1 MTATTQPAAAALSQ
15 TLLGGLKVVEMSHI
29 MAAPTC
35 GQLLADMG
43 ADVIKVER
51 LPAGDDTRK
60 FGAAERGDSAAFAMM
75 NRNKRGVALD
85 MRSDEG
91 RAVLRRM
98 IDQADVFI
106 ENYRKGAMEHYGV
119 GWEEVRKTNPRLIYC
134 ALSGFGRTGP
144 YAERGGFD
152 LITQGMSGIMSI
164 TGEAPGRPPV
174 KVGAPITDITAG
186 ALAALGILGAV
197 IQRGRTGEGQYV
209 DTSLYEAGIFHTFW
223 QTAIYHATGEI
234 PGPMGSAHPLSAP
247 YQAFRTKD
255 TAVIVGAAN
264 QSNWLKF
271 LEAIE
276 SPGLASDP
284 RFTEPM
290 DRVSNLADL
299 VETLEAILATRTT
312 AEWLERLEAVGVPA
326 GPVYDVA
333 EMSADPHTLARG
345 MIAHVPAFTGGEHA
359 VIAHPIKY
367 SNAET
372 NIARGAPMIGEHNA
386 EVLAE
391 FGFSAG
397 EIETL
402 TASGAVGST
411 A

>member
-1 MTATTQPAAAALSQ
+1 MSRK
-15 TLLGGLKVVEMSHI
+15 TLLNGLKIVEMSHI

-75 NRNKRGVALD
+75 NRNKRGLALD
-85 MRSDEG
+85 MRSADG
-91 RAVLRRM
+91 QAVLRRM
-98 IDQADVFI
+98 IDGADVFI
-106 ENYRKGAMEHYGV
+106 ENYRTGAMEHYGV
-119 GWEEVRKTNPRLIYC
+119 GWEEVRKTNPKLIYC

-144 YAERGGFD
+144 YADRGGFD

-164 TGEAPGRPPV
+164 TGEGPGRPPV

-186 ALAALGILGAV
+186 VLAALGILGAV
-197 IQRGRTGEGQYV
+197 IQRGVTGEGQFV
-209 DTSLYEAGIFHTFW
+209 DTSLLEAGILHTFW

-264 QSNWLKF
+264 QASWLKF
-271 LEAIE
+271 VEAIE
-276 SPGLASDP
+276 APGLAAEP
-284 RFTEPM
+284 RFLEPV
-290 DRVSNLADL
+290 DRVRNLDAL
-299 VETLEAILATRTT
+299 VETLETILAKRTT
-312 AEWLERLEAVGVPA
+312 AEWLERLEAAGVPA
-326 GPVYDVA
+326 GPLYNVA
-333 EMSADPHTLARG
+333 EMSADPHTIARE
-345 MIAHVPAFTGGEHA
+345 MIQKVPAFTGGDFS

-372 NIARGAPMIGEHNA
+372 TIARGAPMLGEHSA

-391 FGFSAG
+391 YGFSAD
-397 EIETL
+397 EVAALI
-402 TASGAVGST
+402 ASGAVGT
-411 A
+411 VDRD